1 MIILQS
7 DVGRELSALEL
18 DENFRTLDSPPVEI
32 IDTGENTYTPDMD
45 APGNVFKYTI
55 TEATTIDPPLKVKVG
70 TYGFLVIWQDDLGGH
85 EYEFSKAAYWV
96 VGSKEVPSRRP
107 SSLSIFRYNV
117 VEEDVIIIELL
128 YTDPKVIFWDG
139 IVVDEDVSF
148 DSSNMKTIAN
158 IVSLD
163 ENGEARIFDE
173 FALLNNTNM
182 RSAANMLAV
191 SLDVTEPFS
200 VFDEF
205 ALLNSSNMRA
215 AAP

>member
-70 TYGFLVIWQDDLGGH
+70 TYGFLMIWQDDRGGH

-117 VEEDVIIIELL
+117 VEDDVIIIELL
-128 YTDPKVIFWDG
+128 YTDPKVMFWDDVEPG
-139 IVVDEDVSF
+139 EDILFQGSAIREANTMDPSTVIDEHVVFYE
-148 DSSNMKTIAN
+148 AN
-158 IVSLD
+158 IRTFTSGMATTDVDGHNIGVLD
-163 ENGEARIFDE
+163 GH
-173 FALLNNTNM
+173 M
-182 RSAANMLAV
+182 RLYIDNIRPL
-191 SLDVTEPFS
+191 
-200 VFDEF
+200 
-205 ALLNSSNMRA
+205 
-215 AAP
+215 